1 METSQLSRGCLI
13 YHLCMVVHDLPA
25 SGRFYQTVLDV
36 LGIPLGGEGD
46 GFFWADELFASD
58 RDTMVQ
64 GTMVQG
70 TMAQGTMA
78 QGVLTGRHHLAFQAR
93 DVAMVHAFHQAAL
106 AHGGRDNGAP
116 GLRPYHPHYAAGFV
130 PDPDGNNLEAVFHS
144 VAQHSANAVQITF

>member
-1 METSQLSRGCLI
+1 MRRHCTC
-13 YHLCMVVHDLPA
+13 
-25 SGRFYQTVLDV
+25 DV
-36 LGIPLGGEGD
+36 LGIPLGGGGD
-46 GFFWADELFASD
+46 GVFWADELFASD
-58 RDTMVQ
+58 R
-64 GTMVQG
+64 
-70 TMAQGTMA
+70 GTMA
-78 QGVLTGRHHLAFQAR
+78 QGVLTGRHPLAFQAR

>member
-13 YHLCMVVHDLPA
+13 DHLCMVVHDLPA

-58 RDTMVQ
+58 RDTMV
-64 GTMVQG
+64 
-70 TMAQGTMA
+70 QGTMA